1 MISLFWSCCPV
12 VVKVH
17 SPMLATTATAVEHS
31 GASISERKLTE
42 HERKLLRL
50 AFDAL
55 ARQASSSCI
64 SFPCA
69 KLEHPEPGSV
79 EIDAIII

>member
-1 MISLFWSCCPV
+1 
-12 VVKVH
+12 
-17 SPMLATTATAVEHS
+17 MLATTTTAADHS

-42 HERKLLRL
+42 HGRKLLRL

-55 ARQASSSCI
+55 ARQASSSV

-69 KLEHPEPGSV
+69 ELEHPAPGSV
-79 EIDAIII
+79 EIDAIIILYDCT